1 MQIRRALT
9 FQTKHRQAKNDI
21 SAYAGLTI
29 CVGGPHSNS
38 EMNSFTKIWLEH
50 YRHINFLFICI
61 LTSLLQLAVT
71 AITHFGH
78 AVFHVL
84 QRISVSAA
92 APANNLQQHKRAA
105 PTVGSIPRDK
115 ALHFLR
121 SGILTLPQP

>member
-1 MQIRRALT
+1 
-9 FQTKHRQAKNDI
+9 
-21 SAYAGLTI
+21 
-29 CVGGPHSNS
+29 
-38 EMNSFTKIWLEH
+38 MNSFTKIWLEH

-105 PTVGSIPRDK
+105 PTVGSIPWDK
-115 ALHFLR
+115 AALLEEWDTHPATAMTVM
-121 SGILTLPQP
+121 SAKSEAEI